1 MKSGHMALIANFL
14 RIFKMILAAKIQ
26 NCCCSENFF
35 WRSFSSLTVGL
46 QHSRCA
52 PISGAASG
60 NFLVIRLILDDRA
73 VNVM

>member
-35 WRSFSSLTVGL
+35 WRRFL
-46 QHSRCA
+46 QHSCCA